1 MNYYRF
7 IVKDDDFGD
16 YSELF
21 LSDFLPNEI
30 TLLWN
35 MTEGKS
41 YRERIAYISENAKL
55 LNKRF
60 ELINETN
67 TFYM

>member
-16 YSELF
+16 FSEMF
-21 LSDFLPNEI
+21 SSDFLPNEI

-35 MTEGKS
+35 MPEGKS

>member
-35 MTEGKS
+35 MTESKS

>member
-7 IVKDDDFGD
+7 IVKDDNFGD

-21 LSDFLPNEI
+21 SSDFLPNEI

-35 MTEGKS
+35 MTESKS

-55 LNKRF
+55 LDKRF